1 MSNAAAKDERV
12 ALGAAVEVP
21 ERPRLAPGVELLGQ
35 MQDTGFVD
43 RQWLIQREG
52 AFLQVT
58 ELLYR
63 VAEQIDGERTLE
75 EIAAELTAS
84 TDWAVTADN
93 VRQVLLAKL
102 IPMGLVLTAGDTVA
116 PRADDREPSPL
127 QINLRRVMLGP
138 RVIDPVTRVLRYL
151 YAPAVLVPLLL
162 VVATAYGWL
171 YLVRGVG
178 DAFRAALYTPGG
190 LLVVLGVAIASG
202 IVHEFGHAAALRYG
216 GGKVRGM
223 GIGLYIVYP
232 TFYTDTT
239 DAYRLGRWARLR
251 TDLGGIYFHLLFGLA
266 LIALYFVT
274 GQELLLAIV
283 LVISGDILYQLIP
296 YLRLDGYWALTDLT
310 GIPDFFSQTGPFL
323 RSVLPL
329 PGASGGKLPTLKRAA
344 KIAFAAYIALT
355 IPVLAILTAFML
367 WGFPRFM
374 TTAWGAVRHQ
384 ASVFTQAWSAGDAF
398 LVAAVIAQILLLAL
412 SMLAAAYF
420 LYSLAQRA
428 LKGLWTWSR
437 PTLARR
443 TAGTLGATAAT
454 IVLVAMWAPEF
465 LLRVRMPAGVQRF
478 PIESRLHVMTPVA
491 YPQDPPVG
499 GNHYPIWQNCGFY
512 DAPIDREKGVHSLEH
527 GAVWI
532 TFRPDLPRDQVQVLG
547 RLAHHES
554 HILVSP
560 YPGLAA
566 PVVASAWG
574 YQARLRSASDP
585 LLGEFVHTF
594 RVGPQAPERGGPCTL
609 GIGQPE

>member
-1 MSNAAAKDERV
+1 MSNPAANDEQV
-12 ALGAAVEVP
+12 APAATVEGL
-21 ERPRLAPGVELLGQ
+21 ERPRLAPGVEIHGE
-35 MQDTGFVD
+35 MQGTGFVD
-43 RQWLIQREG
+43 RQWLIQRDG
-52 AFLQVT
+52 TFLQVT
-58 ELLYR
+58 ELLHR
-63 VAEQIDGERTLE
+63 VAQQIDGERTLE
-75 EIAAELTAS
+75 EIAAEVTAS
-84 TDWAVTADN
+84 TEWAVTAEN
-93 VRQVLLAKL
+93 VRQIIRAKL
-102 IPMGLVLTAGDTVA
+102 IPLGLVLPAGDAVA
-116 PRADDREPSPL
+116 PPRKDRERSPL

-138 RVIDPVTRVLRYL
+138 RVIDPVTKVLQHL
-151 YAPAVLVPLLL
+151 YAPAAVVPLLL
-162 VVATAYGWL
+162 IVGVAYGWL
-171 YLVRGVG
+171 YLGRGVS

-190 LLVVLGVAIASG
+190 LLVVLGIAIASG
-202 IVHEFGHAAALRYG
+202 IFHEFGHAAALRYG
-216 GGKVRGM
+216 GGQVRGM
-223 GIGLYIVYP
+223 GVGLYVIYP

-266 LIALYFVT
+266 LIGLYFVT
-274 GQELLLAIV
+274 GQELLLAVV

-296 YLRLDGYWALTDLT
+296 YLRLDGYWALTDLA

-329 PGASGGKLPTLKRAA
+329 PGSSGGKLPTLKRSA

-355 IPVLAILTAFML
+355 IPVLAVLTAFML

-384 ASVFTQAWSAGDAF
+384 GSVFTQAWSAGDAF
-398 LVAAVIAQILLLAL
+398 LVAAVTAQMVVLAL
-412 SMLAAAYF
+412 SMLAAVYF
-420 LYSLAQRA
+420 VYSLARRA
-428 LKGLWTWSR
+428 VVALWAWSR
-437 PTLARR
+437 PTLVRR
-443 TAGTLGATAAT
+443 TAGTLAATAAT
-454 IVLVAMWAPEF
+454 LVLIVMWAPEF
-465 LLRVRMPAGVQRF
+465 LIRVRMPAGVQRF

-512 DAPIDREKGVHSLEH
+512 DAPIGREKGVHSLEH

-532 TFRPDLPRDQVQVLG
+532 TYRPDLPREQVQVLR

-560 YPGLAA
+560 YPDLSA